1 MRRSPSDL
9 KDSGGAI
16 ETPPPLAHSRDTAT
30 RKPVIVMLHSA
41 ASTLHTGTSL
51 LATSGMN
58 PGLAIVIAAALLLSG
73 VALYLGLRR
82 RNQG

>member
-1 MRRSPSDL
+1 MF
-9 KDSGGAI
+9 
-16 ETPPPLAHSRDTAT
+16 H
-30 RKPVIVMLHSA
+30 HA
-41 ASTLHTGTSL
+41 ASTLHTSTSL

-58 PGLAIVIAAALLLSG
+58 PGLSIVVAAGALLTG

>member
-1 MRRSPSDL
+1 
-9 KDSGGAI
+9 
-16 ETPPPLAHSRDTAT
+16 
-30 RKPVIVMLHSA
+30 MLHSA